1 MIIPGLRSKGK
12 KRRLV
17 LIFTGIAFLAGA
29 ADSFENGALVPGAA
43 GVAVALFNIA
53 GAFVVYKHPF
63 RTRTILNSANAL
75 FAAVSAIYYFH
86 AGRAIWLGWVLV
98 SAVYAAAT
106 AVSIGKVRQANATD
120 IH

>member
-1 MIIPGLRSKGK
+1 MTITWSKGRGK

-17 LIFTGIAFLAGA
+17 LILTGIAFLAGA

-53 GAFVVYKHPF
+53 GAFIVYKHPF
-63 RTRTILNSANAL
+63 RTKTILNSANAL

-98 SAVYAAAT
+98 FAAYT
-106 AVSIGKVRQANATD
+106 AALVVSIRKRQETKDNV
-120 IH
+120 

>member
-17 LIFTGIAFLAGA
+17 LIFTGIAFFAGA
-29 ADSFENGALVPGAA
+29 ADSFENGQVLPGAA
-43 GVAVALFNIA
+43 GAAVAMFNIA

-63 RTRTILNSANAL
+63 KTRAILNSANAL

-98 SAVYAAAT
+98 FAAYT
-106 AVSIGKVRQANATD
+106 AALVVSIRKRQETKDNV
-120 IH
+120 